1 MALTY
6 NQKEIEMGMDV
17 YGRNPKLNKKIEDF
31 PVYHKYKD
39 MDLKDKWKKLDK
51 DEELR
56 DQYHKEWDEFENS
69 NPGVYFRNNCWWW
82 RPLWD
87 YCYYLEGDV
96 NTIDWII
103 SEKLYEEG
111 HSNSGAGLNAEDAK
125 KLGQSLLL
133 AIHRGD
139 TIKYQAEYMQEQE
152 ELDEKDFNKHYPF
165 DVDNVK
171 EFAEF
176 CIDSGGFEIC

>member
-1 MALTY
+1 
-6 NQKEIEMGMDV
+6 MGMDV
-17 YGRNPKLNKKIEDF
+17 HGLNPKQNKKLSDF
-31 PVYHKYKD
+31 PIYYKFSN
-39 MDLKDKWKKLDK
+39 MDFRERW
-51 DEELR
+51 EELDR
-56 DQYHKEWDEFENS
+56 EENKETKEQYHQEWDEFENS

-152 ELDEKDFNKHYPF
+152 ELHDEHFNKHYPF
-165 DVDNVK
+165 DVENVK

-176 CIDSGGFEIC
+176 CIDSGGFKIC